1 MSLPLTASSSGS
13 SSDSLIRQICLP
25 AAIGKYDRRQS
36 FPAIRDSRIV
46 KIKLKMPRFGMN
58 MEEATIVK
66 WHKGV
71 GESFVE
77 GEAIYEVET
86 DKVTQVVDASGSGKL
101 LEILVPEGE
110 EAQVGDAICVVEAG

>member
-1 MSLPLTASSSGS
+1 L
-13 SSDSLIRQICLP
+13 
-25 AAIGKYDRRQS
+25 
-36 FPAIRDSRIV
+36 

-77 GEAIYEVET
+77 GDALYEVET
-86 DKVTQVVDASGSGKL
+86 DKVTQVVDATGSGTL

-110 EAQVGDAICVVEAG
+110 EAQVGEAICVVEAG